1 MASYLAL
8 KHETVSRA
16 LSHLAETNCIS
27 VQRREMQII
36 DRDSLRR
43 IVGFNS
49 NLH

>member
-27 VQRREMQII
+27 VQRREMRIV
-36 DRDSLRR
+36 DRDGMQRMA
-43 IVGFNS
+43 GFS
-49 NLH
+49 ARVH